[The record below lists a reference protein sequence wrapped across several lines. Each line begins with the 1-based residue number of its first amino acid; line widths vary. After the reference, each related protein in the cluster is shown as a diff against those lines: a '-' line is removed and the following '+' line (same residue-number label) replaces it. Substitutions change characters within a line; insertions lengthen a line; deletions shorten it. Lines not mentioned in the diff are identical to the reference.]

1 MKVLAAL
8 VRRAYDKRIFRR
20 DTPKKRMNDARDPPD
35 ASYDNLRLFGQVG
48 NVDSR
53 DFLKFESH
61 WSRCCYPSDLY
72 TNVTDPVFRSRVPL
86 LA

>member
-8 VRRAYDKRIFRR
+8 VRRAYDKRISRR

-35 ASYDNLRLFGQVG
+35 ASYDNVRLFGQVDD
-48 NVDSR
+48 VDSR
-53 DFLKFESH
+53 DVLKFESD
-61 WSRCCYPSDLY
+61 WSRCHPSDLY
-72 TNVTDPVFRSRVPL
+72 TNVAGPVFRSRVPL